1 MQLNA
6 VVASYRSIYHCKAIN
21 VYSQGSNKDGKDKP
35 QMDDTEE
42 DKINELGK
50 DENDFGNLDDNF
62 TDNKND
68 VKPDDVQPED
78 MQLPEDLD
86 LDTPDN
92 DEEENAAQ
100 DNGDG
105 LDDNNCDDDIGK
117 NDKSTISF
125 NSCC

>member
-1 MQLNA
+1 
-6 VVASYRSIYHCKAIN
+6 
-21 VYSQGSNKDGKDKP
+21 
-35 QMDDTEE
+35 MDDTEE

-68 VKPDDVQPED
+68 VKPEDIQPED

-92 DEEENAAQ
+92 DEEENAAE

-105 LDDNNCDDDIGK
+105 LDDNNFDDDIGK
-117 NDKSTISF
+117 NYKSTISF